1 MIKTFI
7 SHSSNDDSF
16 VNRLEEK
23 LKRENIG
30 LDIFV
35 DHYRNKTG
43 DSPQSMINQV
53 ETSIIFI
60 PIMTKESLSKDF
72 INNEIKT
79 ALVTDTVNIFPI
91 NREAPDIDIPP
102 GLKIEFKKYDDVG
115 GILWSDF
122 SNEKE
127 WEIKYQE
134 LKEAIFN
141 RLIELDLLRKDD
153 KFYQDVEIIDL
164 ILKRQEP
171 TPAEIKIIIDV
182 YLKKES
188 YWNYFFE
195 HVENIEWFSYLHH
208 YGFFRHNP
216 EPIENEEQVGSYT
229 IPYWRSLIY
238 IEKISNEIVEEK
250 NTQYGDIIMEII
262 RYHSK
267 LDECEKRVE
276 NYLTDWH
283 FIKIMSK
290 LPPKNITIDDIKN
303 ISNYLDVDGNKT
315 LIESEIGKSLLPN
328 LIKAGEKE
336 KVAGLLEIIIKNKWR
351 NQEPISIIEEY
362 WLNEL
367 IEKNK
372 SEICNLLPFE
382 AAKVFVNQIFLI
394 ISHDRKQFNNV
405 WIAAIEDHSQNSF
418 PDRYQNILVRATRDF
433 ILHAVNED
441 AENIKE
447 FIIELLEKEHSIFKR
462 IAIYIISTNWDNYSI
477 LFWEYFGEEIFDD
490 ISIKHEIYEL
500 FNNNFELL
508 TEEQKDRVIDWIE
521 NCPYWLPDEY
531 QPEEKQMLLA
541 ITKQN
546 WLHAIKDSKFQKAKE
561 RYEYYKDITNTE
573 PEHPSFSCWMGEGG
587 VQVGAIS
594 PIKFDELLERS
605 NQDISQYLIEYKDTG
620 EWFGMPSI
628 GGLEDTLR
636 EAAKRNP
643 DKFSSDLSPFLEVS
657 QVYQYKLLFGFFE
670 AWQNN
675 KEFDWNSVLEFCQQ
689 IINDDGFW
697 SYDYHENELNHRDLI
712 ISQIAFLLR
721 EGTRDDSH
729 AYDEKYLPVT
739 EEIVLKILSN
749 VESDI
754 KYKDDLSMSIANS
767 PKGLIL
773 TAAIDYSLRY
783 ARLNKDSDEVRWPK
797 IIKEE
802 FTNRLNKTFD
812 DSLEFPFILGMYFQN
827 LLYLDKNWVE
837 ENINLIF
844 PLEYEEQWKAAMQ
857 GYLLHSKVY
866 DSSYSL
872 IKKNGH
878 YLSAIN
884 AEFGKKEIREKIIQH
899 ICTGYLIGKE
909 NLTENDSLLF
919 ILLEDWNSKDI
930 LEMISYFWMLRR
942 TEELSD
948 EHVEKILLF
957 WNFIFKHYKN
967 KIELYDDDKIILA
980 SIAKLAVFLDRID
993 ERNFEL
999 LKLSVKFL
1007 SNNFSSFFIE
1017 YLDKLVDNS
1026 PNEAGLVYLEILE
1039 NDIYPDYDE
1048 KHIKSIVYKLYNNHQ
1063 KDIADEICNLYG
1075 SKGLNFLRD
1084 IFDEN
1089 N

>member
-16 VNRLEEK
+16 VDRLEQRLE
-23 LKRENIG
+23 RENIG

-35 DHYRNKTG
+35 DHHRNKPG
-43 DSPQSMINQV
+43 DSSQFMLDYAG
-53 ETSIIFI
+53 TSIIFI

-72 INNEIKT
+72 IINEIKT
-79 ALVTDTVNIFPI
+79 ALETDTVNIFPVYI
-91 NREAPDIDIPP
+91 NATDIDIPS
-102 GLKIEFKKYDDVG
+102 GLKVEFKKYNDVK

-122 SNEKE
+122 SNENE
-127 WEIKYQE
+127 WEIEYQKF
-134 LKEAIFN
+134 KEAIFK
-141 RLIELDLLRKDD
+141 RLTELDLLRKDD
-153 KFYQDVEIIDL
+153 NFYQDGEHIDL

-171 TPAEIKIIIDV
+171 TPAEIKTIIDV

-188 YWNYFFE
+188 YRNYFFE
-195 HVENIEWFSYLHH
+195 HVENIEWLSYLHH
-208 YGFFRHNP
+208 YGFFRYNP
-216 EPIENEEQVGSYT
+216 EPIEKQDQVGSYT
-229 IPYWRSLIY
+229 IPFWKPLLY
-238 IEKISNEIVEEK
+238 IEKISKEITEEK
-250 NTQYGDIIMEII
+250 HTKYGNMVMEII
-262 RYHSK
+262 RHHSK
-267 LDECEKRVE
+267 FDEYGKRVE
-276 NYLTDWH
+276 NYRTDWY
-283 FIKIMSK
+283 FIKIMSN
-290 LPPKNITIDDIKN
+290 LPQKNITTDDIGN
-303 ISNYLDVDGNKT
+303 ISNYFDVNDNKT
-315 LIESEIGKSLLPN
+315 LLASEIGKSLLPN
-328 LIKAGEKE
+328 LIEAGEKE
-336 KVAGLLEIIIKNKWR
+336 KVAGLLKIIIKSR
-351 NQEPISIIEEY
+351 NQKPISIIEDY
-362 WLNEL
+362 WLNKL
-367 IEKNK
+367 IEENK
-372 SEICNLLPFE
+372 SEICNILPFE
-382 AAKVFVNQIFLI
+382 AAKVFVNQMFQI
-394 ISHDRKQFNNV
+394 ISHNREEFGNV
-405 WIAAIEDHSQNSF
+405 WIAAIEDHPQNSF

-433 ILHAVNED
+433 ILHAANED
-441 AENIKE
+441 PENAKE

-477 LFWEYFGEEIFDD
+477 LFWKYFGKEIFDD
-490 ISIKHEIYEL
+490 MSIKHEIYEL
-500 FNNNFELL
+500 FHNNFNLL
-508 TEEQKDRVIDWIE
+508 TEEQKDIIIDWIE
-521 NCPYWLPDEY
+521 NCPYWLPDDI
-531 QPEEKQMLLA
+531 QPEKKQMLLA

-546 WLHAIKDSKFQKAKE
+546 WLHAIKDSDFQKAKE

-573 PEHPSFSCWMGEGG
+573 PEHPSFSFWSGDGG
-587 VQVGAIS
+587 IQVGAIS
-594 PIKFDELLERS
+594 PIKFEELLERS
-605 NQDISQYLIEYKDTG
+605 NQDISQYLIEYNDTG
-620 EWFGMPSI
+620 EWFGKPSI
-628 GGLEDTLR
+628 EGLEDTLR

-643 DKFSSDLSPFLEVS
+643 DKFSSDLFPFLEVS
-657 QVYQYKLLFGFFE
+657 QGYQYKLLFGFFE
-670 AWQNN
+670 AWKNN

-689 IINDDGFW
+689 IINEDGFW

-712 ISQIAFLLR
+712 ISQIAILIR

-729 AYDEKYLPVT
+729 AYDEKYLPIT
-739 EEIVLKILSN
+739 EEIVLKVLSK

-754 KYKDDLSMSIANS
+754 KYDDDLSMSIANS

-783 ARLNKDSDEVRWPK
+783 ARLNKDSDEVRWPE
-797 IIKEE
+797 IIKDE
-802 FTNRLNKTFD
+802 FTNRLNKTLD
-812 DSLEFPFILGMYFQN
+812 DSLEFSFILGMYLPN

-844 PLEYEEQWKAAMQ
+844 PLEYEGQWKAAMQ

-866 DSSYSL
+866 DRSYSL
-872 IKKNGH
+872 IKENGH

-899 ICTGYLIGKE
+899 VCIGYLIGKE
-909 NLTENDSLLF
+909 NLTENGSLLF

-942 TEELSD
+942 AEELSD
-948 EHVEKILLF
+948 KHIEKIILF
-957 WNFIFKHYKN
+957 WDFIFTHYKN
-967 KIELYDDDKIILA
+967 KIELCNDDKNILA

-993 ERNFEL
+993 ERNFEW
-999 LKLSVKFL
+999 LKLSVKYL